1 MKTVLKIIG
10 GLLLAAFLTVATQVG
25 AIVVLLW
32 WPISVLLRRT
42 LKTVKYAKWIRAG
55 SFIAWWSL
63 FSLAIIPALA
73 PPLSGREAMPIWS
86 NPQLKPLHIGY
97 ALLNR
102 HYVRPELKSLL
113 EDSAK
118 QLDQKYPGAVIA
130 YLDCC
135 FPFRNGFPLL
145 PHLSHNDGRKA
156 DIAFLFKNAVSGE
169 FLPQKGKS
177 VIGYGGCVL
186 PRSNEYDQP
195 AVCAQ
200 KGHGQYSG
208 LYQIMPQIESR
219 VLDEERT
226 KEMIRLFAKHPNTGK
241 LLLEPHIKTRLRLSN
256 YNNIRFHGCHAVRHD
271 DHVHVQL

>member
-1 MKTVLKIIG
+1 MKIILKIIG
-10 GLLLAAFLTVATQVG
+10 GLLLAALLTLFTQVG

-32 WPISVLLRRT
+32 WPISLLLRRT
-42 LKTVKYAKWIRAG
+42 LKKLKYAKWIRTG
-55 SFIAWWSL
+55 LFMAWWCL

-102 HYVRPELKSLL
+102 HYVRPQLKTLL

-118 QLDQKYPGAVIA
+118 QLDQTYPGAVIA

-135 FPFRNGFPLL
+135 FPFRNGYPLL

-156 DIAFLFKNAVSGE
+156 DIAFLFKNAQSGE
-169 FLPQKGKS
+169 YLPLKGKS
-177 VIGYGGCVL
+177 VIGYGGCV
-186 PRSNEYDQP
+186 PPSGKEYDQP
-195 AVCAQ
+195 AICAQ
-200 KGHGQYSG
+200 KGYDQYSM
-208 LYQIMPQIESR
+208 LYQLLPQIESR
-219 VLDEERT
+219 VLDTERT
-226 KEMIRLFAKHPNTGK
+226 REMLRLFAKHPNTGK
-241 LLLEPHIKTRLRLSN
+241 LLLEPHLKSRLRLSN
-256 YNNIRFHGCHAVRHD
+256 YNNIRFHGCQAVRHD

>member
-1 MKTVLKIIG
+1 MKTALNIIG
-10 GLLLAAFLTVATQVG
+10 GLLLAALLTVATQVG

-32 WPISVLLRRT
+32 WPIRLLLRRT
-42 LKTVKYAKWIRAG
+42 LKKQKGAFWIRTG
-55 SFIAWWSL
+55 LFTAWWCM

-73 PPLSGREAMPIWS
+73 PPLSGREALPIWS

-102 HYVRPELKSLL
+102 HYVRPQLKSLL

-118 QLDQKYPGAVIA
+118 QLDQKYPGSVIA
-130 YLDCC
+130 YLDAC
-135 FPFRNGFPLL
+135 FPFRNGYPLL

-156 DIAFLFKNAVSGE
+156 DIAFLFQNAESSE
-169 FLPQKGKS
+169 YLALKGKS

-200 KGHGQYSG
+200 KGHSQYNV
-208 LYQIMPQIESR
+208 LYQLMPQINSR
-219 VLDEERT
+219 VLDKERT
-226 KEMIRLFAKHPNTGK
+226 REMIRLFAKHPNTGK
-241 LLLEPHIKTRLRLSN
+241 LLLEPHIKSRLRLSN
-256 YNNIRFHGCHAVRHD
+256 YNKIRFQGCHAVRHD